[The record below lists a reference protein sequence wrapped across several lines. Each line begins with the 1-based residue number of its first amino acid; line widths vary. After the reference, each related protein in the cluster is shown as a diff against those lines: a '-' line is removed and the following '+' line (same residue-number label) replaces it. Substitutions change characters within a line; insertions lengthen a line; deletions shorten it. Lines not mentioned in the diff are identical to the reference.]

1 MFKSDF
7 RMRRLTS
14 RDNSSA
20 RLVRVIPLIGAC
32 AVVVGACGGPP
43 SGAGSEAPNR
53 VRDAALTV
61 TTTEVAPIEL
71 ARTVVLNGAV
81 YAWQEVIIA
90 PEVGGYRVA
99 EVHVDVGDEVKKGQT
114 LVELSTALLAA
125 EVATKEAALAQREAG
140 LVNADAA
147 LERAQALSQRDLLS
161 AADLDQLNADALG
174 ARAAVEAGRADL
186 ETSRLRLQFSRVTAS
201 DAGVITSRTVTVGQ
215 IAQAGMEML
224 RLLRDGRIEWRG
236 EVPEMRLGELEAGQR
251 VTVMTSDGLSFEGS
265 IRVVAPTIASANRT
279 GLVYVDLAA
288 DDRLRPGMFAR
299 GEIEIGRG
307 MGFTVPLASVVS
319 VDGYSYVFVLGTDST
334 VERRRITT
342 GGVYTATIEVVDGL
356 QGGERVVEQGAG
368 FLKDGD
374 LVNVADPSGS

>member
-1 MFKSDF
+1 
-7 RMRRLTS
+7 MRRFVPRGDAL
-14 RDNSSA
+14 RPMA
-20 RLVRVIPLIGAC
+20 R
-32 AVVVGACGGPP
+32 AVVFIGMCALVMSACGGPP
-43 SGAGSEAPNR
+43 SGAGRESAGATSR
-53 VRDAALTV
+53 ARDAALTV

-71 ARTVVLNGAV
+71 ARTVVLNGAIH
-81 YAWQEVIIA
+81 AWQEVIIA

-99 EVHVDVGDEVKKGQT
+99 QVHVDVGDEVTKGQT

-125 EVATKEAALAQREAG
+125 EVATKEAALAQREAA
-140 LVNADAA
+140 LVNAEAA
-147 LERAQALSQRDLLS
+147 LERAQALSQRNLLS

-215 IAQAGMEML
+215 IAQAGVEML

-319 VDGYSYVFVLGTDST
+319 ADGYSYVFVLGSDNT

-342 GGVYTATIEVVDGL
+342 GAVYTATIEVVDGL

-374 LVNVADPSGS
+374 VVNVADPSGS

>member
-1 MFKSDF
+1 MNGFS
-7 RMRRLTS
+7 MRRTVPSAYS
-14 RDNSSA
+14 RA
-20 RLVRVIPLIGAC
+20 RLARA
-32 AVVVGACGGPP
+32 AVVVVCAAWITGCGRGP
-43 SGAGSEAPNR
+43 SSAGNAGSPPPG
-53 VRDAALTV
+53 RDAALTV
-61 TTTEVAPIEL
+61 TTTQVAPIEL
-71 ARTVVLNGAV
+71 ARTVILNGAIH
-81 YAWQEVIIA
+81 AWQEVIIA

-99 EVHVDVGDEVKKGQT
+99 EVHVDVGDAVTKGQT

-125 EVATKEAALAQREAG
+125 EVATKEAALAQREAA
-140 LVNADAA
+140 LVNAEAA
-147 LERAQALSQRDLLS
+147 LVRAQALSQRNLLS

-174 ARAAVEAGRADL
+174 ARAAVEAARADL

-215 IAQAGMEML
+215 IAQAGVEMM

-251 VTVMTSDGLSFEGS
+251 VTVMTSDGMSVEGS

-319 VDGYSYVFVLGTDST
+319 ADGYSYVFVLGSDNT

-342 GGVYTATIEVVDGL
+342 GAVYTAAIEVVDGL

-374 LVNVADPSGS
+374 IVNVADPSGS